1 VPVGSGSKCFEHYG
15 GRAFLMSEIHVRLGC
30 PVCGMLLSPGRLESD
45 FPLRV
50 STFNY
55 ESNGR
60 GRGGYVWDHNPD
72 LPGRA
77 QLLEALRNKLTRC
90 IDMLDLELD
99 FPEPSFSLTSI
110 VQPAPTVRFFP
121 RLRYRCHAAPMVRLN
136 PVLKF

>member
-1 VPVGSGSKCFEHYG
+1 
-15 GRAFLMSEIHVRLGC
+15 MSETHVRLGC
-30 PVCGMLLSPGRLESD
+30 LVCGMLLAPARLESD
-45 FPLRV
+45 FPLRL
-50 STFNY
+50 STFHY

-72 LPGRA
+72 LPDRHL
-77 QLLEALRNKLTRC
+77 LLEALRAKLSRC

-99 FPEPSFSLTSI
+99 LSEFLPSFSAL

-136 PVLKF
+136 PILSL